1 MREKMQRKSKKGL
14 TIRKKESI
22 IHEVK
27 QRRSSA
33 SHLIAWANRVNTV
46 SKAGVYSVFLCA
58 ADFFRRFFFLRE
70 SACGD
75 SIFGRCLTITELMI
89 NEQIRDK
96 EIRLV
101 DENGE
106 QLGIVSSKEA
116 QKIADEK
123 KLDLVKIAPTAKPP
137 VCRIMDYGKYKFD
150 QAKKEKEA
158 RKKQKTVDV
167 KELRL
172 SPSIDTH
179 DIQVKIKKANEFLKD
194 GDKVKVSIRFR
205 GREIG
210 HSKAGMTIM
219 ENFAKATEEFGV
231 IDKQP
236 KMEGKSLVMFLAPK
250 G

>member
-1 MREKMQRKSKKGL
+1 
-14 TIRKKESI
+14 
-22 IHEVK
+22 
-27 QRRSSA
+27 
-33 SHLIAWANRVNTV
+33 
-46 SKAGVYSVFLCA
+46 
-58 ADFFRRFFFLRE
+58 
-70 SACGD
+70 
-75 SIFGRCLTITELMI
+75 MI

-96 EIRLV
+96 EIRLI

-106 QLGIVSSKEA
+106 QLGIVSSREA
-116 QKIADEK
+116 QKIADER

-179 DIQVKIKKANEFLKD
+179 DVQVKVKKANEFLKD
-194 GDKVKVSIRFR
+194 GDKVKISIRFR

-210 HSKAGMTIM
+210 HSKVGMQIM
-219 ENFAKATEEFGV
+219 EDFAKATEEFGTV
-231 IDKQP
+231 DKQP
-236 KMEGKSLVMFLAPK
+236 KMEGKSLVMFLAPNN
-250 G
+250 

>member
-1 MREKMQRKSKKGL
+1 MVYCLG
-14 TIRKKESI
+14 
-22 IHEVK
+22 K

-33 SHLIAWANRVNTV
+33 SHLMAWADKVNTGNEQKMCG
-46 SKAGVYSVFLCA
+46 SASCFSVCGGFLPA
-58 ADFFRRFFFLRE
+58 LSFFEKESELVE
-70 SACGD
+70 SA
-75 SIFGRCLTITELMI
+75 IFIRRCLTITELMI

-96 EIRLV
+96 EVRLI
-101 DENGE
+101 DENGD

-123 KLDLVKIAPTAKPP
+123 KLDLVKIAPGAKPP

-179 DIQVKIKKANEFLKD
+179 DVQVKVKKANEFLKS

-210 HSKAGMTIM
+210 HSRAGMLIM
-219 ENFAKATEEFGV
+219 EDFAKQTAEFGV
-231 IDKQP
+231 VDKQP